1 MLKNLQLHCD
11 VWFEIEFKL
20 QSYQN
25 LIKFLD
31 LNLNENLI
39 EKTKIKR
46 KTSFHSDF
54 KPSFSLNLKFSLA
67 HQAPAIFVKFFFYY
81 LFTYCIYAFTAFIYL
96 FVCFLWYTSSIYAL
110 GVFKISKTFLPLD
123 NLWFQ
128 QKTYYKKPHNYTW
141 NNSVEKLTEGISALQ
156 RQCYYTLYYH
166 GAINEL

>member
-67 HQAPAIFVKFFFYY
+67 RQAPAIFVKFFFITY
-81 LFTYCIYAFTAFIYL
+81 LLTAFMHLLHLFIYL
-96 FVCFLWYTSSIYAL
+96 FVFFDIPVAFTLWELLKFQKLFSLLIICGFNKKLITRNLTIIPGTILLKSLLRVY
-110 GVFKISKTFLPLD
+110 LPYKD
-123 NLWFQ
+123 N
-128 QKTYYKKPHNYTW
+128 
-141 NNSVEKLTEGISALQ
+141 VI
-156 RQCYYTLYYH
+156 TLC
-166 GAINEL
+166 IIMEL

>member
-67 HQAPAIFVKFFFYY
+67 RQAPAIFVKFFFITY
-81 LFTYCIYAFTAFIYL
+81 LLTAFMHLLHLFICLFVFFDIPVAFTLWEFLKFQKLFSPLIICGFNKKLITRNLTIIPGTILLKSLLRVYL
-96 FVCFLWYTSSIYAL
+96 PY
-110 GVFKISKTFLPLD
+110 KD
-123 NLWFQ
+123 N
-128 QKTYYKKPHNYTW
+128 
-141 NNSVEKLTEGISALQ
+141 VI
-156 RQCYYTLYYH
+156 TLC
-166 GAINEL
+166 IIMEL

>member
-67 HQAPAIFVKFFFYY
+67 HQAPAIFVKFFFITY
-81 LFTYCIYAFTAFIYL
+81 LLTAFMHLLHLFIYL
-96 FVCFLWYTSSIYAL
+96 FVFFDIPVAFTLWELLKFQKLFSPLIICGFNKKLITRNLTIIPGTILLKSLLRVY
-110 GVFKISKTFLPLD
+110 LPYKD
-123 NLWFQ
+123 N
-128 QKTYYKKPHNYTW
+128 
-141 NNSVEKLTEGISALQ
+141 VI
-156 RQCYYTLYYH
+156 TLC
-166 GAINEL
+166 IIMEL

>member
-54 KPSFSLNLKFSLA
+54 KPSFSLNLKFNLA
-67 HQAPAIFVKFFFYY
+67 RKAPAIFVKFFLLLIY
-81 LFTYCIYAFTAFIYL
+81 LLHLCIYCIYLFICL
-96 FVCFLWYTSSIYAL
+96 FSLIY
-110 GVFKISKTFLPLD
+110 
-123 NLWFQ
+123 Q
-128 QKTYYKKPHNYTW
+128 
-141 NNSVEKLTEGISALQ
+141 
-156 RQCYYTLYYH
+156 YH
-166 GAINEL
+166 LRSGSF

>member
-54 KPSFSLNLKFSLA
+54 KPSFSLNLKYNLA
-67 HQAPAIFVKFFFYY
+67 RKAPAIFVKFFLLLIY
-81 LFTYCIYAFTAFIYL
+81 LLHLCIYCIYLFICL
-96 FVCFLWYTSSIYAL
+96 FSLIY
-110 GVFKISKTFLPLD
+110 
-123 NLWFQ
+123 Q
-128 QKTYYKKPHNYTW
+128 
-141 NNSVEKLTEGISALQ
+141 
-156 RQCYYTLYYH
+156 
-166 GAINEL
+166 

>member
-67 HQAPAIFVKFFFYY
+67 RQAPAIFVKFFFITY
-81 LFTYCIYAFTAFIYL
+81 LLTAFMHLLHLFIYL
-96 FVCFLWYTSSIYAL
+96 FVFFDIPVAFTLWELLKFQKLFSPLIICGFNKKLITRNLTIIPGTILLKSLLRVY
-110 GVFKISKTFLPLD
+110 LPYKD
-123 NLWFQ
+123 N
-128 QKTYYKKPHNYTW
+128 
-141 NNSVEKLTEGISALQ
+141 VI
-156 RQCYYTLYYH
+156 TLC
-166 GAINEL
+166 IIMEL

>member
-67 HQAPAIFVKFFFYY
+67 RQAPAIFVKFFFITY
-81 LFTYCIYAFTAFIYL
+81 LLTAFMHLLHLFICLFVFFDIPVAFTLWEFLKFQKL
-96 FVCFLWYTSSIYAL
+96 FS
-110 GVFKISKTFLPLD
+110 PLN

-128 QKTYYKKPHNYTW
+128 QKLITRNLTIIPGTILLKSLLRVYLPYKDN
-141 NNSVEKLTEGISALQ
+141 VI
-156 RQCYYTLYYH
+156 TLC
-166 GAINEL
+166 IIMEL

>member
-67 HQAPAIFVKFFFYY
+67 RQAPAIFVKFFFITY
-81 LFTYCIYAFTAFIYL
+81 LLTAFMHLLHLFICLFVFFDIPVAFTLWEFLKFQKL
-96 FVCFLWYTSSIYAL
+96 FSAL
-110 GVFKISKTFLPLD
+110 N

-141 NNSVEKLTEGISALQ
+141 NYSLEKLTEGISALQ
-156 RQCYYTLYYH
+156 RQCYHTLYYH

>member
-67 HQAPAIFVKFFFYY
+67 HQAPAIFVKFFFITY
-81 LFTYCIYAFTAFIYL
+81 LLTAFMHLLHLFICLFVFFDIPVAFTLWELLKFQKLFSPLIICGFNKKLITRNLTIIPGTILLKSLLRVYL
-96 FVCFLWYTSSIYAL
+96 PY
-110 GVFKISKTFLPLD
+110 KD
-123 NLWFQ
+123 N
-128 QKTYYKKPHNYTW
+128 
-141 NNSVEKLTEGISALQ
+141 VI
-156 RQCYYTLYYH
+156 TLC
-166 GAINEL
+166 IIMEL